1 MRSLGTGLHSPD
13 SQHFWGWYPTALEVI
28 LHLDRKLTRATN
40 GKEGMVVPYLRQR
53 LGVLLM
59 QDNVAMLGSQVR
71 SFIPKVVDEEAHLG

>member
-1 MRSLGTGLHSPD
+1 M
-13 SQHFWGWYPTALEVI
+13 
-28 LHLDRKLTRATN
+28 HLDRKLTRATN